1 MTTTAP
7 TSPGADRAV
16 IAALRAGDEDAFAA
30 LVDANHG
37 VMLRVA
43 MHHVS
48 SRAVAE
54 EVVQEAWL
62 GILRGLDR
70 FEERASLR
78 TWMLRIVANLAKSR
92 GIRERR
98 VVPFSSLASDDD
110 DAPTV
115 DPSRFEDASH
125 PQWPGHW
132 ASPPNPW
139 DASVER
145 LLLGREA
152 QELIAGVI
160 AELPERQR
168 RVIELRDVEGFSSEE
183 VCELL
188 GVSEGN
194 QRVLLHRARARVRNA
209 LESYVDG

>member
-7 TSPGADRAV
+7 APRGSDAALV
-16 IAALRAGDEDAFAA
+16 AALRAGDEAAFTA
-30 LVDANHG
+30 LVDANHSA
-37 VMLRVA
+37 MLRVA
-43 MHHVS
+43 MQHVA

-54 EVVQEAWL
+54 EVVQEAWV

-78 TWMLRIVANLAKSR
+78 TWMLRIVANLAKTR
-92 GIRERR
+92 GVRERR
-98 VVPFSSLASDDD
+98 VVPFSSLAGDD

-115 DPSRFEDASH
+115 DPSRFEAQSH
-125 PQWPGHW
+125 PEWPGHW

-139 DASVER
+139 DASAER

-168 RVIELRDVEGFSSEE
+168 QVIELRDVEGFPAEE

-188 GVSEGN
+188 GLSEGN
-194 QRVLLHRARARVRNA
+194 QRVLLHRARGRVRAA
-209 LESYVDG
+209 LETYIDG

>member
-7 TSPGADRAV
+7 ASPGADRAIV
-16 IAALRAGDEDAFAA
+16 AALRAGDEDAFAA
-30 LVDANHG
+30 LVDANHAS
-37 VMLRVA
+37 MLRVA
-43 MHHVS
+43 MQHVS

-54 EVVQEAWL
+54 EVVQEAWI
-62 GILRGLDR
+62 GMLRGLDR

-78 TWMLRIVANLAKSR
+78 TWLLRIVANLAKTR

-98 VVPFSSLASDDD
+98 VVPFSSLAGDDD
-110 DAPTV
+110 GPTV

-132 ASPPNPW
+132 TSPPNAW
-139 DASVER
+139 DAAVER

-152 QELIAGVI
+152 QALIAGVI

-188 GVSEGN
+188 GLSEGN
-194 QRVLLHRARARVRNA
+194 QRVLLHRARARVRA
-209 LESYVDG
+209 ELETYVDG